1 MSSTDLELRQGL
13 SSSSKINLSPI
24 PIQTP
29 EPSEPPLLGRII
41 QIQRLNDGQDDENN
55 NKNKINNKI
64 NDNNN
69 SSTDHQKEI
78 KENDNDKEK
87 ENDDLCV
94 TPTSERYKIPKIV
107 SCPPAPRKPARRVP
121 SCKRKL
127 TELQFFDVKNR
138 EDVDEFLR
146 SISTNNSN
154 GSPSSTAAAAKRCCP
169 CK

>member
-1 MSSTDLELRQGL
+1 MSSTDLEFRPDFS
-13 SSSSKINLSPI
+13 SSSSKINLSPM

-41 QIQRLNDGQDDENN
+41 TIQRLNDKEDDDDDDENN
-55 NKNKINNKI
+55 NEKTKMKN
-64 NDNNN
+64 
-69 SSTDHQKEI
+69 
-78 KENDNDKEK
+78 ENRENEK
-87 ENDDLCV
+87 ENNENRENEKENENENDDVCR
-94 TPTSERYKIPKIV
+94 TPTSEGHRIPEIV

-138 EDVDEFLR
+138 EDVDDFFR
-146 SISTNNSN
+146 SISSNNN
-154 GSPSSTAAAAKRCCP
+154 GSSSSAKRSCCP